1 MAKILGNIKND
12 KEILGK
18 THVEG
23 VEANDLK
30 REFKEGKAIN
40 VEIQILKNL

>member
-1 MAKILGNIKND
+1 MTKKF
-12 KEILGK
+12 LGK

-40 VEIQILKNL
+40 VEISNSKNL